1 MNARA
6 TFAMV
11 RIRFGDEP
19 SAGLIALALLG
30 FANALKPNGSQAA
43 AVAATIVVAGVA
55 IAVGTTLRRASIART
70 TELRLF
76 AAPLYGKEVA
86 RAQALV
92 PCAISLALPLVL
104 LLAYRPGAPLG
115 PNAIAGLALGLVA
128 ATLVALGGTLRVG
141 RNRAIYVAAALALG
155 CTIALTALVLG
166 RNGLLVG
173 LLVAVVVAYA
183 ALRAFGET
191 LARFDPID

>member
-1 MNARA
+1 
-6 TFAMV
+6 MV

-43 AVAATIVVAGVA
+43 TVAATIVVAGVA